1 MREYALALVDW
12 LACAARGREEP
23 AARAA
28 LELDEPAVHA
38 GVAGHVLDF
47 DDTYLPG
54 IAHLSAPVAPVA
66 LVLGAELGRSAGDVL
81 AAYAEGFEA
90 MGAIARA
97 SHPALY
103 DRGWHPTAV
112 CGGAGAAVAAAGLLK
127 ADRDSAEAIV
137 LLRAGGVRAAFG
149 SHGKSLQVGLAAAT
163 GLQAA
168 RLAAGGARVPLAEAV
183 RGFEEVTGG
192 RYAAP
197 SAEPAVRENWIK
209 AWPCCLQTH
218 GAIEAA
224 SRVRD
229 RRELAVSVHP
239 VSLQAA
245 AYGPRPKDGLQ
256 AKFSIPYLTA
266 FTLLYG
272 LPRVESFDEVDPD
285 ACALAERIEV
295 RSDPGLLE
303 SECVLSEGGREIAR
317 VEAALGSPQR
327 PMDAGALREK
337 VAGLA
342 GASLADALDDLE
354 RPAAELLELAGLG
367 SVRGGAGG
375 AVDSAA

>member
-1 MREYALALVDW
+1 
-12 LACAARGREEP
+12 
-23 AARAA
+23 
-28 LELDEPAVHA
+28 LDEPVVHA
-38 GVAGHVLDF
+38 GGAGHVLDF

-54 IAHLSAPVAPVA
+54 IAHLSAPVAPAA

-112 CGGAGAAVAAAGLLK
+112 CGGVGAAVAAARLLG
-127 ADRDSAEAIV
+127 ADRESAEAIA
-137 LLRAGGVRAAFG
+137 LLRASGLRAAFG

-168 RLAAGGARVPLAEAV
+168 RLAAGGARVPLAEAA
-183 RGFEEVTGG
+183 RGFEEATGG
-192 RYAAP
+192 RYAGP
-197 SAEPAVRENWIK
+197 GDEPAVSENWIK

-229 RRELAVSVHP
+229 RRELTVTVHP

-245 AYGPRPKDGLQ
+245 AYGPRPENGLQ

-266 FTLLYG
+266 FTLLHG
-272 LPRVESFDEVDPD
+272 PPRVESFDEVDTN
-285 ACALAERIEV
+285 ACAVAERIEV
-295 RSDPGLLE
+295 RADGGLLE
-303 SECVLSEGGREIAR
+303 SECVLEADGRGVAR
-317 VEAALGSPQR
+317 VEAALGSPRR
-327 PMDAGALREK
+327 PMDANALREK
-337 VAGLA
+337 VTGM
-342 GASLADALDDLE
+342 ASEGLADALDDLE

-367 SVRGGAGG
+367 RPAP
-375 AVDSAA
+375 